1 MNVRFFLFLAPVL
14 LFSCTQNQ
22 PKNPAPKND
31 TVITEQPKVIYYGD
45 ELQKIDATHPSAIN
59 QAIQLYKTNYAGS
72 TEGFCDAYLADLK
85 DFAIGSA
92 MKLGEAGVLDTLPK
106 DKNGKIS
113 TEDERKF
120 NRLGYLI
127 RYTDKVPYFVSDP
140 AFLLKNFEPCV
151 SPAMKIFMEEF
162 AKETEKQALS
172 GDELAIEVS
181 ELQRRVLFWED
192 FLLTYPEFLLIAEC
206 NATYHFFLSL
216 YMTGSGKSRAF
227 IGDDLRFNP
236 EYKASYEIVI
246 NNRKNTP
253 TARFIKDYYD
263 VLKASNFKMDKEV
276 QHFVDNIKS
285 PFAASN

>member
-31 TVITEQPKVIYYGD
+31 TVATEQPKVIYYGD
-45 ELQKIDATHPSAIN
+45 ELQNIDATHPSAIN

-85 DFAIGSA
+85 NFAIGSA

-127 RYTDKVPYFVSDP
+127 RYTDKIPYFVSDP

-192 FLLTYPEFLLIAEC
+192 FLLTYPEFLLIDEC

-246 NNRKNTP
+246 KNRKNTP

-285 PFAASN
+285 PFAADN

>member
-31 TVITEQPKVIYYGD
+31 TVATEQPKVIYYGD
-45 ELQKIDATHPSAIN
+45 ELQNIDATHPSAIN

-85 DFAIGSA
+85 NFAIGSA

-127 RYTDKVPYFVSDP
+127 RYTDKIPYFVSDP

-192 FLLTYPEFLLIAEC
+192 FLLTYPEFLLIDEC

-285 PFAASN
+285 PFAADN

>member
-1 MNVRFFLFLAPVL
+1 MNVRLFLLLAPVL

-31 TVITEQPKVIYYGD
+31 TVATEQPKVIYYGD
-45 ELQKIDATHPSAIN
+45 ELQNIDPTHPSAIN

-72 TEGFCDAYLADLK
+72 NEGFCDAYLADLK
-85 DFAIGSA
+85 NFAIGSA

-113 TEDERKF
+113 AEDERKF

-127 RYTDKVPYFVSDP
+127 RYTDKIPYFVSDP

-192 FLLTYPEFLLIAEC
+192 FLLTYPEFLLIDEC

-285 PFAASN
+285 PFAADN